1 MPPNA
6 KGGKGYKKGKHTSDQ
21 EAKYVSCEEGQ
32 MYGRIL
38 KALGNRRFRV
48 FCNDTK
54 QRLCRLC
61 GSMRKS
67 EWVEEGK
74 VVILSVR
81 GYGTST
87 TGSSNVEEMGDILTI
102 VDPRTYSKVKKE
114 AGVNPMLFT
123 NVEEQDAAEVKRKV
137 IAVNSGNSLDIEDDL
152 FDRGEEEEES
162 EDSADANTESEE
174 DYSEMNPQEKKLAIQ
189 KKYDEK
195 TLLRGKDIQAARS
208 TKYKEED
215 IDIDAI

>member
-6 KGGKGYKKGKHTSDQ
+6 KGGKGYKKGKHSSDQ
-21 EAKYVSCEEGQ
+21 EAKYVSCDEGQ

-48 FCNDTK
+48 FCNDSK
-54 QRLCRLC
+54 ERLCRLC

-74 VVILSVR
+74 VVILSIR
-81 GYGTST
+81 GFGTST
-87 TGSSNVEEMGDILTI
+87 TGGAKVEEMGDILTI

-114 AGVNPMLFT
+114 PGVNPMLFT
-123 NVEEQDAAEVKRKV
+123 NVEEQDAAEIKRKV
-137 IAVNSGNSLDIEDDL
+137 LAVNSGNTLDIEDDL
-152 FDRGEEEEES
+152 FDRGEEEETS
-162 EDSADANTESEE
+162 EDSEASEGSEE
-174 DYSEMNPQEKKLAIQ
+174 DYAGMTAQEKKLAIQ

-195 TLLRGKDIQAARS
+195 TLMRGKEIQNARS
-208 TKYKEED
+208 NKYKEED